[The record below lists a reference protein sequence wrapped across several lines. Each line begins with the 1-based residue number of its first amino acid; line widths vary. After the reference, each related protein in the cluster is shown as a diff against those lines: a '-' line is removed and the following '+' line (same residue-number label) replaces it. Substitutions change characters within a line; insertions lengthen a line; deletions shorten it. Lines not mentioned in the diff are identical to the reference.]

1 MEFMDR
7 YEEDVEVDMGTS
19 EELPSQ
25 ECAAG
30 EPGSLLLRDSPS
42 RAKSPGTFG
51 MSGALEL
58 ALELALA
65 RLLSPPIPSF
75 LGFLFDARSLN
86 AFFVMGD
93 VLGRINSLD
102 AALML

>member
-7 YEEDVEVDMGTS
+7 YEEDVEVDIGTS

-51 MSGALEL
+51 MSGAL
-58 ALELALA
+58 ALALA
-65 RLLSPPIPSF
+65 RLPSPPIPFF
-75 LGFLFDARSLN
+75 LAFLWDDRILN